1 LAVVPTAAKQK
12 PPNKFGG
19 QIFFE
24 IVIPA
29 MSSVEDRNGGHA
41 MTKKAQNRRER
52 ALVSEEKVL
61 PENPAVPVAG

>member
-1 LAVVPTAAKQK
+1 
-12 PPNKFGG
+12 
-19 QIFFE
+19 
-24 IVIPA
+24 

-52 ALVSEEKVL
+52 ALVSEGKVL